1 MSRMKAR
8 IYGLIM
14 SVVMAAA
21 GIGMISSRAEET
33 TSANRFNV
41 VFVIDASGSM
51 NNTDSAKWRFEA
63 MDLFLGLATDEGNR
77 IGAVVFNDGIV
88 MKQDIQEINGK
99 QMKETLSQGLRTAET
114 KGDTDIG
121 AAILTAAEM
130 LDESR
135 DAALPSAIVLLSD
148 GNTDLP
154 EDTTG
159 EMLKQSEASK
169 KEAIERAR
177 QNRYPIYAICLNAN
191 SAANPAELS
200 DIANATAG
208 QFVEVSKAE
217 DLKEVFAKFYNM
229 IYSTETVN
237 IADGQIPETG
247 ALEIPFQVPSAGV
260 EEVNI
265 IISTLS
271 PSATY
276 TIFQPS
282 GIAYTRDELAGM
294 TIQARTFAVVKIPS
308 PPGGQWKIL
317 VNGIP
322 GDAVKIDM
330 VCNSDFS
337 VKVSTVPA
345 GPDYQIGS
353 SVKITA
359 VIDANGNSLQDDE
372 PYNTYPAVL
381 TIRRSQ
387 DDSEVTSTAM
397 AAQGNCYGAEIVLD
411 EFGSYYGEVTV
422 SLEGMERTSGHIIMN
437 LGNTRPVAKQSAV
450 KWKIKKM
457 PFGKATE
464 QYDISSL
471 AEDAEDGNV
480 TYSIT
485 SSDYDGDTV
494 YLEGGYLKVDTNYI
508 ANGRVVLTA
517 SDSQGES
524 CDITVSIT
532 VINIGSIVFTILFAV
547 LALSG
552 ISVLIT
558 VLKKNGQI
566 FKGDIMVIAFDSNT
580 GMVDAPQTIRPGK
593 GKVVLARYLTEGG
606 GIDLKQNFF
615 MADKGTGYIW
625 LISKNGLYSSSGQE
639 QKQKKI
645 RLTGGMEITV
655 SRNRDLDC
663 GLQITYMPDQM

>member
-8 IYGLIM
+8 IYCLIM
-14 SVVMAAA
+14 SVVMAAN
-21 GIGMISSRAEET
+21 IGMFSSRAEEN

-88 MKQDIQEINGK
+88 MKQDIREISGK
-99 QMKETLSQGLRTAET
+99 QMKEALSQGLRTAET

-121 AAILTAAEM
+121 SAILTAAKM

-135 DAALPSAIVLLSD
+135 DAALPSAIILLSD

-159 EMLKQSEASK
+159 EMLQQSETSK
-169 KEAIERAR
+169 RDAIARAR
-177 QNRYPIYAICLNAN
+177 QNGYPIYTICLNAN
-191 SAANPAELS
+191 STANPAELS

-208 QFVEVSKAE
+208 QFVEVGKAE

-237 IADGQIPETG
+237 ITDGLIPENG
-247 ALEIPFQVPSAGV
+247 LLEIPFHVPSAGV

-271 PSATY
+271 PSAVY

-282 GIAYTRDELAGM
+282 GIAYTRDELGGM
-294 TIQARTFAVVKIPS
+294 TIQAKTFAVIKIPS
-308 PPGGQWKIL
+308 PPGGEWKIM

-330 VCNSDFS
+330 VCNSSFS
-337 VKVSTVPA
+337 VKASTAPA

-359 VIDANGNSLQDDE
+359 VIDAGGDSPLDDE
-372 PYNTYPAVL
+372 AYNTYPAVL
-381 TIRRSQ
+381 TIRRNQ

-397 AAQGNCYGAEIVLD
+397 TAQGNCYVAEVILD

-422 SLEGMERTSGHIIMN
+422 SLEGMERTSERVIMN
-437 LGNTRPVAKQSAV
+437 LENTRPMAKQSAI

-464 QYDISSL
+464 QYDISDL

-480 TYSIT
+480 TYSIS
-485 SSDYDGDTV
+485 SSDYGGDTV
-494 YLEGGYLKVDTNYI
+494 YLEDGTLNADTSHI

-532 VINIGSIVFTILFAV
+532 VMNIGGILFTILFAV
-547 LALSG
+547 LALIG
-552 ISVLIT
+552 ISALIA
-558 VLKKNGQI
+558 VLKKNGQV
-566 FKGDIMVIAFDSNT
+566 FKGDIMVIAFDNNT
-580 GMVDAPQTIRPGK
+580 GMMDVPQTIRPGK
-593 GKVVLARYLTEGG
+593 GKVPLARYLTEGG
-606 GIDLKQNFF
+606 GVDLKQNAF

-625 LISKNGLYSSSGQE
+625 LISKSGLYSSNGQE

-645 RLTGGMEITV
+645 RLTGGMEVTI

-663 GLQITYMPDQM
+663 GLQITYMPDEM